1 MGQWSAA
8 RTGKPWPPQS
18 PGSLQ
23 ADTAWPR
30 GPVNR
35 GRFARKQEDVVCQG
49 RGPGFCKP
57 PGPPVALWVQPDAAP
72 PRARPPGMPR
82 TGEQLRRVRSG
93 AWAAELAPVLPGLPC
108 DCTQATLTP
117 SCVDQA
123 EDCPARAAVRPGE
136 WRSPWR
142 WMWRGGHAAGRAQKW
157 AALGVSTGSAVCHKS
172 GAVQC
177 AEQRAR
183 QLAGRAGTWPSSD
196 FLRLEDQVT
205 PPGEKC
211 DG

>member
-1 MGQWSAA
+1 MFAKGEALVSANHLDPLWLCGCSQ
-8 RTGKPWPPQS
+8 TQPHPGLGPQAC
-18 PGSLQ
+18 PGL
-23 ADTAWPR
+23 A
-30 GPVNR
+30 
-35 GRFARKQEDVVCQG
+35 
-49 RGPGFCKP
+49 
-57 PGPPVALWVQPDAAP
+57 
-72 PRARPPGMPR
+72 
-82 TGEQLRRVRSG
+82 EQLRRVRSG

-142 WMWRGGHAAGRAQKW
+142 RMWRGGHAAGRTQKW

-196 FLRLEDQVT
+196 FLRLKDQVT

-211 DG
+211 DFKKLKNKN